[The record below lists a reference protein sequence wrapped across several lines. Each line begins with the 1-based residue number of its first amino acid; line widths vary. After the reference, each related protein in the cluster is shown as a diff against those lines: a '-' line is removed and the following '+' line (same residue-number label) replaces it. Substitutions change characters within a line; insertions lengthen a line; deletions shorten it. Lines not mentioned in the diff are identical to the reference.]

1 MTVGRIRRFM
11 DDAPSPTILR
21 CLTGWCAK
29 DFRACEEI
37 ALMSRSPSG
46 LPRGKAG
53 LKGLRYGDF

>member
-1 MTVGRIRRFM
+1 M
-11 DDAPSPTILR
+11 DDVPSPTILR